1 MDFVEKVK
9 EFNAIAGTCEVLD
22 TRKAAMYTGLILEE
36 VAELIESYNAREL
49 DDLKNTLESYAN
61 DFKKGQMDHL
71 VAGMDRVEALDAA
84 VDIAVVGL
92 GQGIAVG
99 GDIIGAC
106 DAVAENNLS
115 KFPEQVTWS
124 WKFPFR
130 HKQRIVLKDEN
141 GKIAKPPGFKAVIL
155 SPYIRNQL

>member
-1 MDFVEKVK
+1 
-9 EFNAIAGTCEVLD
+9 
-22 TRKAAMYTGLILEE
+22 
-36 VAELIESYNAREL
+36 
-49 DDLKNTLESYAN
+49 
-61 DFKKGQMDHL
+61 MDHL
-71 VAGMDRVEALDAA
+71 VIGMNRIEALDAA

-99 GDIIGAC
+99 GDIVGAC

-115 KFPEQVTWS
+115 KFPETVTWS

-141 GKIAKPPGFKAVIL
+141 GKVKKPPGFKPVVLNSFIK
-155 SPYIRNQL
+155 